1 MEKELAILNLELE
14 HFNPDRDNVDIKVE
28 STNGKLRI
36 KVFIIPKPIPTPV
49 KATKLQ
55 LSLD

>member
-1 MEKELAILNLELE
+1 MEKEIAILNLELD
-14 HFNPDRDNVDIKVE
+14 HFNPNEDNIDVKVE
-28 STNGKLRI
+28 SVGNKLRI
-36 KVFIIPKPIPTPV
+36 KIFLVKKPVPFV

>member
-14 HFNPDRDNVDIKVE
+14 HFNPNEDNIDVKVE
-28 STNGKLRI
+28 SIGKKLRI
-36 KVFIIPKPIPTPV
+36 KVLLVKKLIPHV